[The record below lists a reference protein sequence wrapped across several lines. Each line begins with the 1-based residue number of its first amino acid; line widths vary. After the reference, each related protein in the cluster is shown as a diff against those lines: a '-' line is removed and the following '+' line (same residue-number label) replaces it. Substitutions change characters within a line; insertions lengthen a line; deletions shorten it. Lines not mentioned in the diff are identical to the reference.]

1 MTKLYDIRFA
11 FNHDNP
17 FRNDI
22 QHVKVKNLKQ
32 YLSAH
37 HEQFVEVNYLNDS
50 RYLILC
56 PDRKKLFNVNVYNT
70 KTNTLNTDISNNPLI
85 NVIKDFI
92 ATTPGI
98 SSELKAWASRKS
110 SIKEDVTPSPSPA
123 SNRNDGDA
131 SDNFTSEDT
140 NEAMEAN
147 EQIESF
153 VPLMSNKFT
162 YQVSTAYTNY
172 DISNDK
178 SITYEDLRKITINL
192 ARSKLV
198 PEIAKDETV
207 IALEREKRK
216 QLIQQIT
223 RYRAVKV
230 IAALND
236 SDLNDMDLAQLEAC
250 LEECKKLHENFK
262 TIELFKRGFNCGGL
276 LYDMLFPEGIPV
288 TKTKRLC
295 FKGIG
300 KEILGTLFDSQT
312 PVGLAFSNI
321 LQKHN
326 IHVSD
331 ELVTLVAFGGI
342 CVSKVKVE
350 SIKPEQSAEDLTVH
364 RSNYVSN
371 NTLKNA
377 RIEDLDYEYETDSYE

>member
-22 QHVKVKNLKQ
+22 QSVKVKNLKQ
-32 YLSAH
+32 HLAAH

-56 PDRKKLFNVNVYNT
+56 PDRKKLFNINVYNA
-70 KTNTLNTDISNNPLI
+70 KTNTVNTDISNNPLI
-85 NVIKDFI
+85 NIIKDFI
-92 ATTPGI
+92 AATPGI
-98 SSELKAWASRKS
+98 SSDLKAWATRKS
-110 SIKEDVTPSPSPA
+110 SIKEDTTPA
-123 SNRNDGDA
+123 STAASHGSDKEESKDYS
-131 SDNFTSEDT
+131 SDNEVAETD
-140 NEAMEAN
+140 
-147 EQIESF
+147 EQIEGF

-216 QLIQQIT
+216 QLIQQIS

-262 TIELFKRGFNCGGL
+262 TIELFKRGFNCGGI

-288 TKTKRLC
+288 TKNKRLC

-350 SIKPEQSAEDLTVH
+350 TVKDPEPVVNDNEVRL
-364 RSNYVSN
+364 NN

-377 RIEDLDYEYETDSYE
+377 RLEDLDYEYETESYE

>member
-22 QHVKVKNLKQ
+22 QCVKVKNLKQ
-32 YLSAH
+32 HLAAH

-56 PDRKKLFNVNVYNT
+56 PDRKKLFNINVYNA
-70 KTNTLNTDISNNPLI
+70 KTNTVNTDISNNPLI
-85 NVIKDFI
+85 NIIKDFI
-92 ATTPGI
+92 AATPGI
-98 SSELKAWASRKS
+98 SSDLKSWATRKS
-110 SIKEDVTPSPSPA
+110 SIKEDTTPA
-123 SNRNDGDA
+123 STAASHGSDKEESNDYS
-131 SDNFTSEDT
+131 SDNGAE
-140 NEAMEAN
+140 EAN

-153 VPLMSNKFT
+153 VPIMSNKFT

-192 ARSKLV
+192 ARSKLI

-216 QLIQQIT
+216 QLIQQIS

-262 TIELFKRGFNCGGL
+262 TIELFKRGFNCGGI

-288 TKTKRLC
+288 TKNKRLC

-350 SIKPEQSAEDLTVH
+350 TVKDPEPVVNDNTV
-364 RSNYVSN
+364 RLNN

-377 RIEDLDYEYETDSYE
+377 RLEDLDYEYESESYE

>member
-22 QHVKVKNLKQ
+22 QSVKVKNLKQ
-32 YLSAH
+32 HLAAH

-56 PDRKKLFNVNVYNT
+56 PDRKKLFNINVYNA
-70 KTNTLNTDISNNPLI
+70 KTNTVNTDISNNPLI
-85 NVIKDFI
+85 NIIKDFI
-92 ATTPGI
+92 AATPGI
-98 SSELKAWASRKS
+98 SSDLKSWATRKS
-110 SIKEDVTPSPSPA
+110 SIKEDTTPA
-123 SNRNDGDA
+123 STAASHGSDKEESKDYS
-131 SDNFTSEDT
+131 SDNEVAGA
-140 NEAMEAN
+140 E
-147 EQIESF
+147 EQIEGF

-216 QLIQQIT
+216 QLIQQIS

-262 TIELFKRGFNCGGL
+262 TIELFKRGFNCGGI

-288 TKTKRLC
+288 TKNKRLC

-350 SIKPEQSAEDLTVH
+350 TVKDH
-364 RSNYVSN
+364 EPVVNDNEVRLNN

-377 RIEDLDYEYETDSYE
+377 RLKDLDYEYESESYE